1 MPRFS
6 YSKVARSAIRPA
18 ALLMVAIG
26 LAACEAEA
34 PRSYSEYLED
44 PIAREATLLRCNS
57 SRDASRGDAE
67 CINAKRAAAALA
79 AQNDA
84 EKRRRFEA
92 ESERKR
98 AALRERIDARQAAE
112 RQQLTEM
119 KRRASAAYEQ
129 RWSYADATGTGADTA
144 GYPTG
149 GELEPETR
157 QDIYAGQ
164 QFPAPP
170 LQPGVSDPAQPQRSE
185 AAASYLGGET
195 QPGYSLSNGAD
206 VIDPAVAAQAPAQA
220 LPDLVPAE
228 VSSVPTMDDS
238 GVSQQPTADSTQV
251 AEPQPVIEDSSAAD
265 PSWQPFEPPPG
276 NQPGEG

>member
-6 YSKVARSAIRPA
+6 YSKVALPAIRPA
-18 ALLMVAIG
+18 ALLMAAIG

-79 AQNDA
+79 AHNDA

-98 AALRERIDARQAAE
+98 AALRERIAARQAAE

-119 KRRASAAYEQ
+119 KRRADAAYEQ
-129 RWSYADATGTGADTA
+129 RWSYADATGAGADTA

-149 GELEPETR
+149 GELETET
-157 QDIYAGQ
+157 QKEIYAGQ

-170 LQPGVSDPAQPQRSE
+170 LQPGFSEPAQRQPSD
-185 AAASYLGGET
+185 AAANYLGGEA
-195 QPGYSLSNGAD
+195 QPGYSLSNGTD
-206 VIDPAVAAQAPAQA
+206 VIDPEGAAQAPAQA

-228 VSSVPTMDDS
+228 VSSLPAMDDT
-238 GVSQQPTADSTQV
+238 GVSPQPTADSTRLP
-251 AEPQPVIEDSSAAD
+251 EPQQVIEDSSAAD

>member
-1 MPRFS
+1 MPRFW
-6 YSKVARSAIRPA
+6 YSKAAPPAIRPA

-26 LAACEAEA
+26 LAACEPEA

-57 SRDASRGDAE
+57 SRDASRGDTE

-79 AQNDA
+79 AHSDA

-98 AALRERIDARQAAE
+98 AALSERIAARQAAE
-112 RQQLTEM
+112 QQQLAEM
-119 KRRASAAYEQ
+119 KRRESAAYEQ
-129 RWSYADATGTGADTA
+129 RWSYADATGAGADTA

-149 GELEPETR
+149 EEFEPET
-157 QDIYAGQ
+157 QHDIYAGQ

-170 LQPGVSDPAQPQRSE
+170 LQPGVSDPAQRQRAD
-185 AAASYLGGET
+185 AAANYLGGEA

-206 VIDPAVAAQAPAQA
+206 VIDPAGAAQAPAQA
-220 LPDLVPAE
+220 LPDLAPADVSAVP
-228 VSSVPTMDDS
+228 SMDDL
-238 GVSQQPTADSTQV
+238 GVSPQPTADSTRV
-251 AEPQPVIEDSSAAD
+251 PQPQQVIEDPSAAD